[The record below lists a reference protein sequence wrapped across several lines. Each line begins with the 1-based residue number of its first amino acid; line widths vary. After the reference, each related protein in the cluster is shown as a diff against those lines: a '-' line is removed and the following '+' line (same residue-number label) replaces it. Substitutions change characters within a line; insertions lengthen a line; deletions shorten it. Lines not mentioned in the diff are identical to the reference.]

1 MNQVQAQRPTIESS
15 LTWRIL
21 DGDAVI
27 ISPRNGKIRVLNHSG
42 AVIWQQL
49 VAEKSVP
56 EIISA
61 LVDQYEI
68 SLEQAHADLETF
80 LNDLTQRGLVQWEPA
95 A

>member
-49 VAEKSVP
+49 VAEKSVS
-56 EIISA
+56 EIINA